1 MSHPTTVI
9 AERSRSSFLCQPF
22 GANVIGFVLV
32 HRIHATS
39 EEGINISEVPKKVRE
54 KKVEE
59 EEEEDEDEEEEEG
72 NRAATMGSET
82 RILRRRR

>member
-9 AERSRSSFLCQPF
+9 AERSRSSFLFQPF

-59 EEEEDEDEEEEEG
+59 EEDEDEEEEEG

-82 RILRRRR
+82 RILRRRRR